1 MNNLPKLN
9 TEAYAPRSVKASEIP
24 EEGIEFFYT
33 GIEESEGKFG
43 TFYIVTGR
51 AEENP
56 ESEELN
62 ILFNSKKLAS
72 LFRQN
77 AIDLKNT
84 MIRMSGR
91 GSEVLRNYDVEVV
104 AKQTKL

>member
-1 MNNLPKLN
+1 MSNLPKMN
-9 TEAYAPRSVKASEIP
+9 TEEYAPRTVKASQIP
-24 EEGIEFFYT
+24 ETGIEFFYT

-43 TFYIVTGR
+43 TFYIVSGR
-51 AEENP
+51 ENEDT

-77 AIDLKNT
+77 DSVLKNV

-91 GSEVLRNYDVEVV
+91 GSEVLRNYDVEVI
-104 AKQTKL
+104 AKQTTL